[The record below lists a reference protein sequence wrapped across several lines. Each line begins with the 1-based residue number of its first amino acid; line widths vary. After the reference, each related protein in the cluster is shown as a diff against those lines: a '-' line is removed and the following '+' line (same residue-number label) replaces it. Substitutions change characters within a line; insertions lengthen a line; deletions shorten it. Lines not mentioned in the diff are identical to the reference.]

1 MDIVVIGT
9 TIVSILVS
17 FFKDALSET
26 AKSSVKELFNF
37 IKGKT
42 SGSDTEKE
50 KTQKLEKL
58 PDDKSTQMEFQ
69 KILEAKMRADNDF
82 AQELLKRLEALAQN
96 EKEATFKNVITGN
109 VEKLVQINNLFGN
122 IEL

>member
-1 MDIVVIGT
+1 MDIIVIGT

-26 AKSSVKELFNF
+26 AKSSAKELFNF

-50 KTQKLEKL
+50 KTQKLEKF
-58 PDDKSTQMEFQ
+58 PDDKSTQIEFQ
-69 KILEAKMRADNDF
+69 KMLEARMKADNDF
-82 AQELLKRLEALAQN
+82 AQELLKRLEVLAQN

-109 VEKLVQINNLFGN
+109 VEKIVQINNLFGD

>member
-1 MDIVVIGT
+1 MDIIAIGT
-9 TIVSILVS
+9 AIVSILVS

-42 SGSDTEKE
+42 GDTEKE
-50 KTQKLEKL
+50 KTQKLEKF
-58 PDDKSTQMEFQ
+58 PDDKITQIEFQ
-69 KILEAKMRADNDF
+69 KMLEAKMKADNDF
-82 AQELLKRLEALAQN
+82 AQELLKRLEVLAQN

-109 VEKLVQINNLFGN
+109 VEKIVQINNLFGDV
-122 IEL
+122 EL

>member
-1 MDIVVIGT
+1 MDIIAIGT
-9 TIVSILVS
+9 AIVSILVS

-42 SGSDTEKE
+42 GDTEKE
-50 KTQKLEKL
+50 KTQNLEKF
-58 PDDKSTQMEFQ
+58 PDDKITQIEFQ
-69 KILEAKMRADNDF
+69 KMLEAKMKADNDF
-82 AQELLKRLEALAQN
+82 AQELLKRLEVLAQN

-109 VEKLVQINNLFGN
+109 VEKIVQINNLFGDV
-122 IEL
+122 EL